1 MAAIASITAFLA
13 AASACSAPSPSSPP
27 QSRTVQNESDLFL
40 PLDAYDLTSEQRS
53 TVQTARYL
61 LIERCVA
68 RFGLKFKPHNT
79 KPIAYPKNASYLGWL
94 GAKKVA
100 EYGYSG
106 PPGQWEEAAAA
117 VSGIRG
123 YDIPRKQDA
132 VHVGTVKTYRGRAV
146 PSEGCDGWA
155 QRKLNGNAPGP
166 DGKVPAKPH
175 IYKNLYVL
183 MDDAAIAAYNH
194 PQVRAAGSAWS
205 ECMRASGFIYPDPPS
220 AESDKRWAGRGGQ
233 DSAGQ
238 SPGKDEIAVSVAD
251 EACRLK
257 VDYSGVRKR
266 AYASAQGKIIAA
278 NRLTLD
284 RLSGL
289 LKARYA
295 NAVKILP

>member
-1 MAAIASITAFLA
+1 M
-13 AASACSAPSPSSPP
+13 
-27 QSRTVQNESDLFL
+27 QNESDLVL
-40 PLDAYDLTSEQRS
+40 PLDTYDLTSEQRS

-68 RFGLKFKPHNT
+68 GFGLKFKPHNT

-100 EYGYSG
+100 ENGYSG

-123 YDIPRKQDA
+123 YVIPRKQDA
-132 VHVGTVKTYRGRAV
+132 VHVGTVKTYKGRAV

-194 PQVRAAGSAWS
+194 PQVQAAGSAWS
-205 ECMRASGFIYPDPPS
+205 ECMRASGFTYPDPPA

-233 DSAGQ
+233 DSAWQ
-238 SPGKDEIAVSVAD
+238 PPGKDEIAVAVAD

-257 VDYSGVRKR
+257 VDYSGARKR
-266 AYASAQGKIIAA
+266 AYASAQEKIIAA
-278 NRLTLD
+278 NRPTID
-284 RLSGL
+284 RLSNL
-289 LKARYA
+289 LKVRYA
-295 NAVKILP
+295 NAAKILS